1 MSTRDSYRKGS
12 NVMNVMDV
20 VKDIVNLSEE
30 EVKNMDPINIM
41 LIGKTGVGKSTLIN
55 NIFREN
61 LAETGIG
68 RPITKHLE
76 KISKDGIPINLYDT
90 RGLELD
96 QKVQREVRDEVDQEI
111 FNMSTHGAKEDQVH
125 LIWYC
130 INAGGKRL
138 ESFEEEWI
146 KDLSGKLPVV
156 IVLTQSLDQEAAEVF
171 KGYIEG
177 LDLDIRGVITLIA
190 SPFKI
195 GGHIIP
201 SYGLPELVGLTIKII
216 PENAERAFINAQKVD
231 IMMKAD
237 YAKKW
242 AKGFIAE
249 TFMVGFTPIPF
260 ADAPILASSQVA
272 MIAKITSIFGVSV
285 NKAFITS
292 VVSSAAGVSGA
303 VYTGRMLVSN
313 LFKLVP
319 GAGTIVGGLI
329 SGGTAALI
337 TTALAYAYINV
348 MVKVSSYEYLDKRIE
363 QSEIVDL
370 MRNELKKQIST
381 LKKEK
386 KDKTD
391 TLEK

>member
-1 MSTRDSYRKGS
+1 MLD
-12 NVMNVMDV
+12 VMDV
-20 VKDIVNLSEE
+20 VKEIVNKTEE
-30 EVKNMDPINIM
+30 EIKAMDPINIL

-61 LAETGIG
+61 LAMTGVG
-68 RPITKHLE
+68 RPVTEHLE
-76 KISKDGIPINLYDT
+76 KISKEGIPINLYDT

-96 QKVQREVRDEVDQEI
+96 PSVQKAVRSEVDEELAQ
-111 FNMSTHGAKEDQVH
+111 MAKYGAERDRIH
-125 LIWYC
+125 LVWYC
-130 INAGGKRL
+130 VNTGTNRL

-146 KDLSGKLPVV
+146 RDLTAKLPVIV
-156 IVLTQSLDQEAAEVF
+156 VLTQSLQQENMEQL
-171 KGYIEG
+171 KTYIG
-177 LDLDIRGVITLIA
+177 SRNLPIQGIVPVIA
-190 SPFKI
+190 SPYVI
-195 GGHIIP
+195 GGFSVP
-201 SYGLPELVGLTIKII
+201 SFGLSELVDLTLRVI

-231 IMMKAD
+231 VMKKAE

-260 ADAPILASSQVA
+260 ADAPILASSQIA

-303 VYTGRMLVSN
+303 VYTGRTIVSN
-313 LFKLVP
+313 LLKLVP
-319 GAGTIVGGLI
+319 GAGTVVGGII

-348 MVKVSSYEYLDKRIE
+348 MVRVATAEYQALPMKN
-363 QSEIVDL
+363 SEVMDL
-370 MRNELKKQIST
+370 MRSELKKQIQR
-381 LKKEK
+381 LEKEK
-386 KDKTD
+386 KEPKN
-391 TLEK
+391 E